1 MRQQGRSTGHGTP
14 VSSWLGTSYDAG
26 EIPSVKQKILCQYV
40 NFFRKLRSSPLRKV
54 RLLAKVVGKDMLSVT
69 GRNLAYLHQEFN
81 IDP

>member
-1 MRQQGRSTGHGTP
+1 MP
-14 VSSWLGTSYDAG
+14 AG

-40 NFFRKLRSSPLRKV
+40 NFFRKLRSSPLREV

-81 IDP
+81 IDPWNNSVDKFKSLYTG

>member
-40 NFFRKLRSSPLRKV
+40 NFFRKLEEQSTQGGE
-54 RLLAKVVGKDMLSVT
+54 VVGQGGGEGHVECDW
-69 GRNLAYLHQEFN
+69 QE
-81 IDP
+81 PGLPASGVQH